1 MTRDIVYA
9 LRKDSAGHIV
19 IAHMQGYILDDRLAI
34 YHQDSRWWPY
44 WWVID
49 RKTGI
54 GIERVGTLSEVK
66 KLIDNGILKH
76 DYERIVNRITA
87 KNASSYEK
95 NIRRMR
101 NHLNN
106 IREGNGVSVMSNRP
120 DCGHETYKEALNL

>member
-9 LRKDSAGHIV
+9 LRKNSAGHIV

-54 GIERVGTLSEVK
+54 GIERVGTLLAVK
-66 KLIDNGILKH
+66 RLMDNGILKRN
-76 DYERIVNRITA
+76 YERIVNRTVA

-101 NHLNN
+101 NHLND
-106 IREGNGVSVMSNRP
+106 IREGSGISIMSNRS
-120 DCGHETYKEALNL
+120 DCGHEVYKEVLNL